1 MRGRDPCD
9 AVPAP
14 AVADPYMFGTL
25 TGNVLFVLRT
35 GVTNRLLAQAKVATF
50 SGLPVRL
57 LGAVFND
64 VKTLEE
70 SFRYYSYY
78 LSGYEVAEEP
88 APRPLPPP
96 LLSGR

>member
-14 AVADPYMFGTL
+14 AVADPYMFSTL

-35 GVTNRLLAQAKVATF
+35 GVTDRLLAEAKVATF

-57 LGAVFND
+57 LGAVLND
-64 VKTLEE
+64 VQAQEQ

-78 LSGYEVAEEP
+78 LSGYEVVEEP
-88 APRPLPPP
+88 APRPLRPP
-96 LLSGR
+96 LMSEH